1 MVYNLINGQVM
12 ARPYIAT
19 IIHIIRPL
27 KSPDF
32 FEILQINPVRAR
44 PCNNIH
50 TWEIMQHSLFTDFD
64 LAHKMP
70 KRVGA
75 GERRY

>member
-32 FEILQINPVRAR
+32 FEILQINPVHA
-44 PCNNIH
+44 PVI
-50 TWEIMQHSLFTDFD
+50 IFTHGKSCSTVYSRI
-64 LAHKMP
+64 LT
-70 KRVGA
+70 GT
-75 GERRY
+75 